1 MRGDLRI
8 NDPVAGQL
16 GRRTGRMCMHHPD
29 DLLDHQ
35 ALLYAGA
42 DEYAD
47 GLQRLLAP
55 ALARGEPVVVSVP
68 ADRHAALGGRL
79 GPGVQLLDMA
89 RVGRNP
95 GRIIPL
101 IEAVAAEHPDRPIRI
116 VGEPVWPGRSDAE
129 IREAMRH
136 EALVN
141 LAFEGRPMQLICP
154 YDTSRLAPGV
164 LADAECTHP
173 WLVEADDGRRQRSA
187 RYDGASPPAAC
198 DAPLPAPPA
207 HCAVL
212 RFDRDDLPHVRA
224 FVAEHTG
231 AARLGEDRAAELVLA
246 VNELA
251 TNTIRHAR
259 TTGTLH
265 AWTTPAGVTF
275 QISDG
280 GRILDPLAG
289 RRLPGRGS
297 VGGRGLWLVHQLC
310 DLVETRTGQDG
321 TVVRL
326 HVHRDA

>member
-1 MRGDLRI
+1 
-8 NDPVAGQL
+8 
-16 GRRTGRMCMHHPD
+16 MCTHAAD

-47 GLQRLLAP
+47 GLGRLLAP

-68 ADRHAALGGRL
+68 ADRHAALEARL
-79 GPGVQLLDMA
+79 GGGVQLLDMA

-101 IEAVAAEHPDRPIRI
+101 IEAIAAEHSDRPVHV

-129 IREAMRH
+129 IREVMRH

-141 LAFEGRPMQLICP
+141 LAFEGRPMRLICP
-154 YDTSRLAPGV
+154 YDTSRLARGV

-173 WLVEADDGRRQRSA
+173 WLVEVDGSRQRSA
-187 RYDGASPPAAC
+187 HFDGGSAPAAC
-198 DAPLPAPPA
+198 DAPLPEPPA
-207 HCAVL
+207 HAAAL
-212 RFDRDDLPHVRA
+212 RFDRSDLPRVRA
-224 FVAEHTG
+224 FVAERTG
-231 AARLGEDRAAELVLA
+231 AAGLGDDRAAELVLA

-259 TTGTLH
+259 TTGTLY

-280 GRILDPLAG
+280 GRIIDPLAG

-297 VGGRGLWLVHQLC
+297 VGGRGLWLVHHLC
-310 DLVETRTGQDG
+310 DLVETRTGEDG

-326 HVHRDA
+326 HVHREA